1 MAQTR
6 PSSPAPPRS
15 TRVDGTSSSFMSRS
29 AVRAAWLRCG
39 STERRSATSRG
50 PTRWARRPS
59 TGSSW
64 AIGALPTVTRLPT
77 TRWSPTPNL
86 DAGSRRTVSGHPPS
100 YPGIVSC
107 ARLAGW
113 GPMTSMRQR
122 VLATAAG
129 GWQAW
134 AATVLDS
141 RWLLAAGASAAVALA
156 IGFRYVDLNHYGF
169 NSDEAVY
176 SGQAA
181 ALAGHQDYAKMFGVF
196 RAHPLLVMFVVSLG
210 FRIWGVDDVIP
221 RLVTAGAGV
230 LLVVVAGAVA
240 LIVHGRF
247 AAVAAMGLMA
257 LSSYPITVAR
267 QMLLDGPMALCFGV
281 SLFFMAR
288 YVCGERRLD
297 LAAGAASAG
306 LAFLSKETAIL
317 MAPAVIVFFLLAR
330 DLPFRIGHVALW
342 CAVYGLTIMPFPLSL
357 MFSGGRG
364 TTPQF
369 FVWQLF
375 RRPNHPPDFY
385 LSIISVVGI
394 PLVLLAAI
402 GVGRALAR
410 RKAMDILVLSS
421 ALVTI

>member
-1 MAQTR
+1 
-6 PSSPAPPRS
+6 
-15 TRVDGTSSSFMSRS
+15 
-29 AVRAAWLRCG
+29 
-39 STERRSATSRG
+39 
-50 PTRWARRPS
+50 
-59 TGSSW
+59 
-64 AIGALPTVTRLPT
+64 
-77 TRWSPTPNL
+77 
-86 DAGSRRTVSGHPPS
+86 
-100 YPGIVSC
+100 
-107 ARLAGW
+107 
-113 GPMTSMRQR
+113 MTSMRQR

-288 YVCGERRLD
+288 YVRGERRLD
-297 LAAGAASAG
+297 LAAGAAAAG

-357 MFSGGRG
+357 MFSGGSG
-364 TTPQF
+364 TTQQF

-385 LSIISVVGI
+385 LSIIPVVGI

-402 GVGRALAR
+402 GVGRALAAR
-410 RKAMDILVLSS
+410 PW
-421 ALVTI
+421 